1 MCAAPACDDADMS
14 AARKILFV
22 DRDGT
27 LIVEPPD
34 QQIDAYEKLAFVDGV
49 IAALQRCIGAG
60 YELVMITNQDGL
72 GTDSFPQPH
81 FDGPHELMLRIF
93 ASQGIRF
100 REILIDRSFGHE
112 GRDTRKPGV
121 GLVRHFL
128 ADDGWSRVQSAMVG
142 DRATDDQFAANLG
155 IRSFRLDT
163 AEWDWSA
170 IAHELCAAPR
180 RARVERNTKETRI
193 AVEVDLDLI
202 AEPRV
207 QTGIG
212 FFDHMLEQIGK
223 HGGFALRLK
232 CTGDTHIDEHHTI
245 EDCAL
250 ALGEALRK
258 ALGDKRGIGRYGAAA
273 EAAAAGTG
281 LMPIGIDEHHL
292 IDSELASARSVA
304 SGNSDGSAET
314 VEAPVTITL
323 PMDETIARAALDLS
337 GRAYFVFDG
346 GFPRDRVGDIPTE
359 LVPHFFRS
367 LCDALGANLHLAVR
381 GENAHHMVEAC
392 FKSVARAL
400 RTALRREGA
409 ELPSTKGTL

>member
-1 MCAAPACDDADMS
+1 MS

-49 IAALQRCIGAG
+49 VAALQRCIATG

-72 GTDSFPQPH
+72 GTDSFPQAH

-93 ASQGIRF
+93 ASQGVVF

-121 GLVRHFL
+121 GLVRHLL
-128 ADDGWSRVQSAMVG
+128 ADDGWSRGRSAMVG

-163 AEWDWSA
+163 GEWNWAA
-170 IAHELCAAPR
+170 IAHELCDAPR

-193 AVEVDLDLI
+193 AVEVDLDRS

-207 QTGIG
+207 RTGIG

-223 HGGFALRLK
+223 HGGFALTLE
-232 CTGDTHIDEHHTI
+232 CAGDTHIDEHHTI

-250 ALGEALRK
+250 ALGDALRR

-273 EAAAAGTG
+273 EVSVAAVAVAEA
-281 LMPIGIDEHHL
+281 P
-292 IDSELASARSVA
+292 ASASTTT
-304 SGNSDGSAET
+304 ET
-314 VEAPVTITL
+314 PVTITL

-346 GFPRDRVGDIPTE
+346 SFPRDRVGDVPTE

-367 LCDALGANLHLAVR
+367 LCDAIGANLHLAVR
-381 GENAHHMVEAC
+381 GDNAHHMVEAC

-400 RTALRREGA
+400 RVALRREGA
-409 ELPSTKGTL
+409 DLPSTKGTL